1 MDKVIVFTDP
11 GTGAMAIIVPRY
23 LDRARKTSRPGRAE
37 LDGGSYTFREAGNG
51 TLHSLQVIADNLHF
65 SDGERVFVE
74 TTTQMIDR
82 ITARHIPLGTQWWAV
97 SVATIPNSGKK
108 DHLRDAWECPG
119 GVAGVNMP
127 KARVIHMGRI
137 RLVRNK
143 ELLGLDWQLSRAQ
156 ETNNTAEEARIKT
169 LKQTLRDIPATF
181 DLNDHITATAL
192 KAAWPAELP
201 AQEESE

>member
-1 MDKVIVFTDP
+1 MKLITYVDSGSGNLSVIYPAYQDQLRSSDETDEELL
-11 GTGAMAIIVPRY
+11 ARVIAKSVP
-23 LDRARKTSRPGRAE
+23 
-37 LDGGSYTFREAGNG
+37 DGVS
-51 TLHSLQVIADNLHF
+51 HQVIDDADIL
-65 SDGERVFVE
+65 SDRTF
-74 TTTQMIDR
+74 
-82 ITARHIPLGTQWWAV
+82 
-97 SVATIPNSGKK
+97 
-108 DHLRDAWECPG
+108 RDAWEPDASG
-119 GVAGVNMP
+119 KPLVNMP

-181 DLNDHITATAL
+181 DLSDHITATAL